1 MKERKQEELT
11 KTAEAVAETETKAE
25 EAEAKAAESAT
36 VEETEAEAAEKP
48 AEEEAEEEAGEA
60 ISQGAREAFAAF
72 LSALSPQDKQVLCAV
87 LGRLQD
93 YERARAEQARAAA
106 EAACLLEM
114 EREPAFA
121 GIREQVDRMQA
132 LISRLPWLQALP
144 VRERLETACYMDR
157 GMRWHAPTPQ
167 EKLEALLSDPALMRA
182 LAERQAALRQA
193 QEKTTPPVR
202 AGAGLSPATAVAKP
216 KSLGEAKQAAKRFLR
231 A

>member
-11 KTAEAVAETETKAE
+11 ETAAAVAETETESEVA
-25 EAEAKAAESAT
+25 EAEESAT
-36 VEETEAEAAEKP
+36 VEETEAAEKP
-48 AEEEAEEEAGEA
+48 TEEEAGEKAGEA

-106 EAACLLEM
+106 EAACLSEM

-121 GIREQVDRMQA
+121 GIREQADGMQA
-132 LISRLPWLQALP
+132 LISKLPWLQALP
-144 VRERLETACYMDR
+144 VRERLEAACYMDR

-182 LAERQAALRQA
+182 LAERQAALRLA

>member
-11 KTAEAVAETETKAE
+11 KTAEAVAEAEVAETE
-25 EAEAKAAESAT
+25 ESAT
-36 VEETEAEAAEKP
+36 VEETEAETEAVEKP
-48 AEEEAEEEAGEA
+48 AEEEAGEPAGEA
-60 ISQGAREAFAAF
+60 ISQEAREAFAAF
-72 LSALSPQDKQVLCAV
+72 LSALSPKDKQVLCAV

-121 GIREQVDRMQA
+121 GIREQADGMQA
-132 LISRLPWLQALP
+132 LISKLPWLQALP
-144 VRERLETACYMDR
+144 VRERLEAACYMDR

-182 LAERQAALRQA
+182 LAERQAALRLA

-216 KSLGEAKQAAKRFLR
+216 KSLGEAKQAAKRFFR

>member
-25 EAEAKAAESAT
+25 EAEATAAENAT
-36 VEETEAEAAEKP
+36 VEETEAAEKP
-48 AEEEAEEEAGEA
+48 AEEEAGEEAGEA

-121 GIREQVDRMQA
+121 GIREQVDGMQA

>member
-11 KTAEAVAETETKAE
+11 KTAEAVAETEETA
-25 EAEAKAAESAT
+25 AKAAESAT
-36 VEETEAEAAEKP
+36 VEEAEPAEKP
-48 AEEEAEEEAGEA
+48 AEEEAGEEAGEA

-93 YERARAEQARAAA
+93 YARARAEQARAAA

-121 GIREQVDRMQA
+121 GIREQVDGMQA

>member
-11 KTAEAVAETETKAE
+11 KTAEAVAETEET
-25 EAEAKAAESAT
+25 EAKAAESAT
-36 VEETEAEAAEKP
+36 VEEAEPAEKP
-48 AEEEAEEEAGEA
+48 AEEEAGEEAGEA

-121 GIREQVDRMQA
+121 GIREQVDGMQA

-144 VRERLETACYMDR
+144 VRERLEAACYMDR

>member
-11 KTAEAVAETETKAE
+11 KTAEAVAETEET
-25 EAEAKAAESAT
+25 EAKAAESAT
-36 VEETEAEAAEKP
+36 VEEAEPAEKP
-48 AEEEAEEEAGEA
+48 AEEEAGEEAGEA

-121 GIREQVDRMQA
+121 GIREQVDGMQA

-144 VRERLETACYMDR
+144 VRERLEAACYMDR

-202 AGAGLSPATAVAKP
+202 AGAGLAPATAVAKP